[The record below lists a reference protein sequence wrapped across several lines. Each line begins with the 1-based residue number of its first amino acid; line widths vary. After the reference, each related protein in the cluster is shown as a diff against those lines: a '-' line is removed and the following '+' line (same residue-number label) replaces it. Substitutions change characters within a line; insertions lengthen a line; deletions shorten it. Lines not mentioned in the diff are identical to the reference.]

1 MGFYAE
7 CAVYFYESVATVM
20 EPVYFLYRWL
30 SSRRVFYVVFATFS
44 LYWIS
49 DLFMQYFFLEF
60 AIWDTVIQAQPLL
73 HWVKYGQ
80 YWLDIM
86 NVHPWN
92 DHFYAGLL
100 LLMPLIAI
108 VPSPMWLPIAK
119 VLSYLSCSWLFFHYG
134 KKHFKDLRWA
144 TVIPIW
150 WFFQDIIMGAIK
162 ANSHPTSIALPL
174 FVLAFFFALEKRFV
188 WMWLSLI
195 ILVLFKEHLPLA
207 WVSLGMFLIV
217 ETQEKRQGIW
227 LCTLGVLAG
236 LLIFFVIMPSMGPE
250 HINVQQSRFGP
261 WAAWG
266 LKALMMIKSLL
277 PFGFIH
283 LMRWRSFLYIL
294 PIYGAY
300 LASQSEGFFWVGG
313 HYHDIQQAWLMCIL
327 FYLIKQCLD
336 GQLTWPRIL
345 QRYPKPILT
354 VFSVAVVGIGINSL
368 PIIQDYAGV
377 PFSELKTRYQVTR
390 AIQSV
395 RHAIPEGVYIYTTE
409 ELGMFFADRYLGE
422 INGDTLSQTRP
433 HVIVYRPS
441 SLQYYKNFD
450 YEGFHNQIQLAVRN
464 QTLFQIDIA
473 PDLMLVGNNVPS
485 LTSFKNDIPAKGI

>member
-1 MGFYAE
+1 
-7 CAVYFYESVATVM
+7 M

-60 AIWDTVIQAQPLL
+60 ATKDTLIQAQPII
-73 HWVKYGQ
+73 HWLKYDR
-80 YWLDIM
+80 YWLELLNM
-86 NVHPWN
+86 HPLY
-92 DHFYAGLL
+92 DHFYVGILIL
-100 LLMPLIAI
+100 TPLFYWIQTAL
-108 VPSPMWLPIAK
+108 WLPIAK
-119 VLSYLSCSWLFFHYG
+119 VCSYLICPCLFFYYG
-134 KKHFKDLRWA
+134 KKHFKDCRWA

-150 WFFQDIIMGAIK
+150 WFFQDIIMGSMK
-162 ANSHPTSIALPL
+162 ANSHATGISL
-174 FVLAFFFALEKRFV
+174 FLVIFAFFFALNKQFFR
-188 WMWLSLI
+188 MWLTLI
-195 ILVLFKEHLPLA
+195 VLALFKEHMPLI
-207 WVSLGMFLIV
+207 WVSLGLFLIV
-217 ETQEKRQGIW
+217 EQVDRKQGV
-227 LCTLGVLAG
+227 C
-236 LLIFFVIMPSMGPE
+236 LIGFGSVVGCLVFFVAMPFFGQYSPDLPSIQHGK
-250 HINVQQSRFGP
+250 FGP
-261 WAAWG
+261 WALWN
-266 LKALMMIKSLL
+266 LKIYMIIKSLL

-294 PIYGAY
+294 PMYSVY
-300 LASQSEGFFWVGG
+300 LMGSFENCLWVKSY
-313 HYHDIQQAWLMCIL
+313 YHDIQQAWLMCIL

-345 QRYPKPILT
+345 QRYPKRILT

-377 PFSELKTRYQVTR
+377 PLSELKTRYQVTR

-409 ELGMFFADRYLGE
+409 ELGMFFADRYLGG

-441 SLQYYKNFD
+441 SLYRYYKNFD

-464 QTLFQIDIA
+464 RTLFQIDIA
-473 PDLMLVGNNVPS
+473 PDLMLVGNNVPP
-485 LTSFKNDIPAKGI
+485 LTGFKNDIPAKGI